1 MRISDWSSD
10 VCSSDLHAA
19 GLGTHLLD
27 DNPEWAPIV
36 EEMRTQT
43 SRMAQIVED
52 LLMLSRLEAQ
62 SRPSDESV
70 NMGSLL
76 RTLEREAQALSR
88 GRHQIQ
94 LIDDARCDL
103 SGSTKEL
110 HSAFSNLEIGRAH
123 V

>member
-1 MRISDWSSD
+1 
-10 VCSSDLHAA
+10 
-19 GLGTHLLD
+19 
-27 DNPEWAPIV
+27 
-36 EEMRTQT
+36 
-43 SRMAQIVED
+43 
-52 LLMLSRLEAQ
+52 MLSRLEAQ

-76 RTLEREAQALSR
+76 RTLEREAQALSS

-110 HSAFSNLEIGRAH
+110 HSAFSNLVSKAVRYTPEGGKVRNRRSEERRVGKECVSTCRSRSAPSQ
-123 V
+123 